1 MKSNLKNE
9 IISLFKHELKINILS
24 SDTNF
29 TKNKNYDSFKHL
41 EMIMLLE
48 RKYNIKFSIN
58 ENFNIKTID
67 QFEKLINEKL
77 SKFIY

>member
-29 TKNKNYDSFKHL
+29 TKNYDSFKHL